1 VTREVLR
8 LASFAIISSFLQTF
22 VFVVDRA
29 LLGHHSGTALGQM
42 QISGTLEWSV
52 FAVFNGVFAATFA
65 RIGRHVGAKDRAR
78 ATAAARVSVGV
89 ALVFGL
95 VLTLLTPLV
104 LALLPRLAPHATRE
118 LIVEARSYLGTTL
131 AASPLVF
138 VGAASFAALQAG
150 GDTKTPLLIGVVA
163 NSVHIAL
170 NWVLVLGAFG
180 VPAMGARGAG
190 IGTAITFGVETT
202 LAVLALM
209 RRPGPTRN
217 VSLRGAPP
225 PGSIREE
232 IGAIYS
238 IGGPAMAEKVVYQS
252 GFLLFVAIIA
262 ALGDRVMEANQL
274 LIGLESICFLSADG
288 FAIATAALVAQKIGA
303 REEGAAPRVAR
314 SATISAVA
322 LLGVIGLV
330 YLALR
335 HPLLSIFSNDAETV
349 EVAAGTMWVLALAQ
363 PFMAAGQVLAA
374 AMRGAGRTG
383 VVFGVS
389 SLGAFVVRLSCTYVL
404 AFPLRLG
411 LVGVWLGSTSDW
423 FVRTV
428 VLALLAWRGTI
439 SAARTRSSDTAR
451 SRGESAPTPS

>member
-1 VTREVLR
+1 VREVLR
-8 LASFAIISSFLQTF
+8 LASYAILSSFLQTF

-65 RIGRHVGAKDRAR
+65 RIGRHVGAKDPAR

-89 ALVFGL
+89 GLVFGL

-104 LALLPRLAPHATRE
+104 LALLPRLAPSASSA

-150 GDTKTPLLIGVVA
+150 GDTKTPLFIGIVT

-202 LAVLALM
+202 LAVAALM
-209 RRPGPTRN
+209 RTSGA

-225 PGSIREE
+225 PGAIREE
-232 IGAIYS
+232 LRAIYA

-274 LIGLESICFLSADG
+274 LIGLESVCFLSADG
-288 FAIATAALVAQKIGA
+288 FAVATAALVAQKIGA

-314 SATISAVA
+314 SATACAVA
-322 LLGVIGLV
+322 LLVTIGII

-349 EVAAGTMWVLALAQ
+349 EVAAGAMWVLALAQ
-363 PFMAAGQVLAA
+363 PFMAAGQVLSAA
-374 AMRGAGRTG
+374 LRGAGRTG

-389 SLGAFVVRLSCTYVL
+389 SLGAFAVRLSCTYVL
-404 AFPLRLG
+404 AFPLNLG
-411 LVGVWLGSTSDW
+411 LVGIWLGSTSDW

-428 VLALLAWRGTI
+428 VLAVLAWRGTI
-439 SAARTRSSDTAR
+439 RAPARINDKAP